1 MTKKREGFKLKGDVI
16 IETRRDGKV
25 IEREELKNLIVNV
38 GKERVAKLLA
48 QGVGGTA
55 FGYIAIGESS
65 SGDSA
70 SATDTALVSE
80 VTRGQADNS
89 GGDYEA
95 DYKAIFEKTFT
106 FDSGESYEIAE
117 AGVSDSASASGECL
131 LDRFVFSAK
140 SVDSDTDLYIK
151 ITITVS

>member
-1 MTKKREGFKLKGDVI
+1 MKDGFKLRGNVI
-16 IETRRDGKV
+16 IETRRDGK
-25 IEREELKNLIVNV
+25 IIDREKLKNLIVNV
-38 GKERVAKLLA
+38 GKERVAKLLT

-70 SATDTALVSE
+70 SASDTALVSE

-89 GGDYEA
+89 GGSYEA
-95 DYKAIFEKTFT
+95 NYKAVFEKTFI
-106 FDSGESYEIAE
+106 FGSGESYSIKE

-131 LDRFVFSAK
+131 LDRFVFAEK
-140 SVDSDTDLYIK
+140 NVDSDTDLYIK